1 MHVTHHTC
9 TLRTAAACVL
19 CVCVTSTSP
28 AARARATQTSLRN
41 VTRLFPARPPLDS
54 SLAPEGPGALADTE
68 CL

>member
-19 CVCVTSTSP
+19 CVCDEHVARRPGTSH
-28 AARARATQTSLRN
+28 ADLSL
-41 VTRLFPARPPLDS
+41 ARPPLDS